1 MTMKTFQKRVIAL
14 LNDNH
19 SYVLKGDALEAWKDR
34 QKEISAH
41 QAELAHRD
49 QEMMSHWFEQDAY
62 VNGNW
67 FRRLWLRIQYHLRDT
82 RGAGRMPPIPD
93 HIRIEIARCLLPDII
108 AFYESEE
115 GQREFEEWKKYHKM
129 HELEREINRESKD

>member
-1 MTMKTFQKRVIAL
+1 MTIKTFKKRVITL

-19 SYVLKGDALEAWKDR
+19 SFVLEGEALEAWKDQ

-41 QAELAHRD
+41 QAELARRD
-49 QEMMSHWFEQDAY
+49 REMMSHWFEQDAY

-67 FRRLWLRIQYHLRDT
+67 ITRLWLRIQYHLRDT
-82 RGAGRMPPIPD
+82 HGAGRFPPIPD
-93 HIRIEIARCLLPDII
+93 HIRKEIARCLLPDII

-115 GQREFEEWKKYHKM
+115 GQREFEEWKKRSGITCNEDYCKTP
-129 HELEREINRESKD
+129 RK